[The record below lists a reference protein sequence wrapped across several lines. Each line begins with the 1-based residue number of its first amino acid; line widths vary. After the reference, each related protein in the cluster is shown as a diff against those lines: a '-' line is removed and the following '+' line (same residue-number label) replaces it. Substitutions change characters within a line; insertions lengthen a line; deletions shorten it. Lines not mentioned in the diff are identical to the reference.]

1 MSPQCPENF
10 ITTINRWYIDTRPY
24 VPQPHNPKSLHSL
37 PLFSTLQRSD
47 QEAITR
53 FIRPADRFMSLASA
67 LLKYTFIHR
76 RAKIPWSEVQISRTP
91 APHRRPYWE
100 PPENWSTTDIYD
112 DGDPDSEESCHI
124 RGLEFN
130 VSHQAGLVAI
140 IGCSTPN
147 PQLPSS
153 VVPNPTPLSPTVLD
167 SLAQIDLTGHPT
179 CTAFDHPD
187 LVRLGVD
194 IACTNEDKRTPKDL
208 TTQSKFD
215 EWIEIFAEMFSDRE
229 RRHMRQMPIHVPVKE
244 REEGE
249 WASESSSSS
258 SASSPTD
265 GPGTGGN
272 TKFFQN
278 HEAKIINMKLRRF
291 YAYWSLKEAYIK
303 MVGEGLLASWL
314 RELEFLDVHAPPPPP
329 LPKENHQPSTGS
341 NYQPKNSRN
350 THNIIESQ
358 GMPLPASA
366 DIYAHRKSPANIL
379 SLAPVESS
387 ISSHGAAG
395 GAIDMVTKRESAEGV
410 PPPPSPSSSD
420 LPRRKASIP
429 AADMY
434 AQRKPSLSSPTDG
447 SGRPR
452 KLSIPANSTV
462 RSQAAHAHTR
472 NRPSHDYLSPFP
484 DSPSTPSLLEPPL
497 PAPSSPS
504 GRSAAGGGHHPSPV
518 EIAKWTPPDKAERG
532 MTTLLRGRRV
542 EDVQIEL
549 VAYDTDFMVATAIR
563 GVRERRIVSGDG
575 DGSAAPGWGEGSG
588 WWLRLDV
595 EQDIR
600 PCAEG
605 WCDCLD

>member
-1 MSPQCPENF
+1 MSPQGPATF
-10 ITTINRWYIDTRPY
+10 VTTVNRWYIDTRPY
-24 VPQPHNPKSLHSL
+24 VPQPHNPKSLHEL
-37 PLFSTLQRSD
+37 PLLSTVQRSD

-112 DGDPDSEESCHI
+112 DSDPADDESCRI
-124 RGLEFN
+124 KGLEFN
-130 VSHQAGLVAI
+130 VSHQAGLVVI
-140 IGCSTPN
+140 IGCSTPT

-153 VVPNPTPLSPTVLD
+153 ITPNPGPLSPTVLD
-167 SLAQIDLTGHPT
+167 SLAEIDLARHPT

-229 RRHMRQMPIHVPVKE
+229 RRHMRQMPIHVPIKE

-249 WASESSSSS
+249 WGSDSSSSS
-258 SASSPTD
+258 AASSPTD
-265 GPGTGGN
+265 GPGGGN

-278 HEAKIINMKLRRF
+278 HEARIINMKLRRF

-314 RELEFLDVHAPPPPP
+314 RELEFLDVHAPPSPP
-329 LPKENHQPSTGS
+329 LPKHDGRPSTAS
-341 NYQPKNSRN
+341 NSQPRNSSN
-350 THNIIESQ
+350 THSIIESQ

-366 DIYAHRKSPANIL
+366 DIYAHRKSLANIP
-379 SLAPVESS
+379 SVPPPVDTSNASGGLAAP
-387 ISSHGAAG
+387 AT
-395 GAIDMVTKRESAEGV
+395 DMFAKRESVGNILT
-410 PPPPSPSSSD
+410 PPGASSD
-420 LPRRKASIP
+420 THRRRSSIP

-434 AQRKPSLSSPTDG
+434 AQRRPSVASPIEG
-447 SGRPR
+447 NKPR
-452 KLSIPANSTV
+452 KLSIPASAAIAPGS
-462 RSQAAHAHTR
+462 SQGSHAR
-472 NRPSHDYLSPFP
+472 NRSRDYLSPFP
-484 DSPSTPSLLEPPL
+484 DSPSTTPSLLEPPL
-497 PAPSSPS
+497 PAARPSSPN
-504 GRSAAGGGHHPSPV
+504 GRGHHPSPV
-518 EIAKWTPPDKAERG
+518 ETAKWTPPNQAERG
-532 MTTLLRGRRV
+532 MTTLLRGNRV

-549 VAYDTDFMVATAIR
+549 VAYDQDFMIATAMR
-563 GVRERRIVSGDG
+563 GVKERPISGGDG
-575 DGSAAPGWGEGSG
+575 GAGWGEGSG
-588 WWLRLDV
+588 WWLRLDI
-595 EQDIR
+595 EEDIR

-605 WCDCLD
+605 WCSCLEE

>member
-1 MSPQCPENF
+1 MSPHCPANF
-10 ITTINRWYIDTRPY
+10 TTTINRWYIDTRPY

-37 PLFSTLQRSD
+37 PLLSTLQHSD
-47 QEAITR
+47 EEAITR

-112 DGDPDSEESCHI
+112 DSDPTEEESRPI

-130 VSHQAGLVAI
+130 VSHQAGLVTI
-140 IGCSTPN
+140 VGCSTPT

-153 VVPNPTPLSPTVLD
+153 VIPNPGPLSPTVLD
-167 SLAQIDLTGHPT
+167 SLAQIDLSSHPT
-179 CTAFDHPD
+179 CTAFEHPD

-229 RRHMRQMPIHVPVKE
+229 RRHMRQMPIHIPIKE

-249 WASESSSSS
+249 WGSDSSSSS
-258 SASSPTD
+258 AASSPTD
-265 GPGTGGN
+265 GPGGGN

-278 HEAKIINMKLRRF
+278 HEARIINMKLRRF

-329 LPKENHQPSTGS
+329 LPKHDGPPSTAS
-341 NYQPKNSRN
+341 SYQPKNSSN
-350 THNIIESQ
+350 THSIIESQ

-366 DIYAHRKSPANIL
+366 DIYAHRKSLANVPSVPPVDTSIP
-379 SLAPVESS
+379 SGGRAAAPP
-387 ISSHGAAG
+387 
-395 GAIDMVTKRESAEGV
+395 DMYAKRESVESIL
-410 PPPPSPSSSD
+410 PPPGSSSD
-420 LPRRKASIP
+420 THRRKSSVP

-434 AQRKPSLSSPTDG
+434 AQRKASFASPLEG
-447 SGRPR
+447 KPR
-452 KLSIPANSTV
+452 KLSIPATTIAPSH
-462 RSQAAHAHTR
+462 SHAR
-472 NRPSHDYLSPFP
+472 NRSHDYLSPFA
-484 DSPSTPSLLEPPL
+484 DSPSTPSLLEPHF
-497 PAPSSPS
+497 PAPSSPNGS
-504 GRSAAGGGHHPSPV
+504 GTGHHPSPV
-518 EIAKWTPPDKAERG
+518 ETAKWTPPQQAERG
-532 MTTLLRGRRV
+532 MTTLLRGKRV

-549 VAYDTDFMVATAIR
+549 VAYDQDFMIATATR
-563 GVRERRIVSGDG
+563 GVKERPISGGDG
-575 DGSAAPGWGEGSG
+575 GAGWGEGSG
-588 WWLRLDV
+588 WWLRLDI

-605 WCDCLD
+605 WCSCLEE